1 VLDAHIAAGTRRFKG
16 IRRSTSYDADAGVLG
31 PLNRNPPGVM
41 MERKFRE
48 GFAELGKRGLSFDA
62 WMMEP
67 QLPELVDLA
76 RQFPETP
83 IVLDHVGTPL
93 GIASYAGRLPERFG
107 VWSENIRALAKC
119 ENVHVK
125 LGGLAMPFCNFPSML
140 SEARTPSEQLAKE
153 WGPYIET
160 CIEAFGAKRAMF
172 ESNFPVDEV
181 SCDYPTLWN
190 ALKLTAAGASADE
203 KHALFYGTANRF
215 YRLGL

>member
-1 VLDAHIAAGTRRFKG
+1 
-16 IRRSTSYDADAGVLG
+16 
-31 PLNRNPPGVM
+31 M
-41 MERKFRE
+41 MERTFRE

-76 RQFPETP
+76 RHFPETP

-107 VWSENIRALAKC
+107 AWRENIRALAAC

-140 SEARTPSEQLAKE
+140 SETRAPSEQLAKE

-160 CIEAFGAKRAMF
+160 CVEAFGAKRAMF

-190 ALKLTAAGASADE
+190 ALKLIAKSASADE
-203 KHALFYGTANRF
+203 KRELFFGTANRF